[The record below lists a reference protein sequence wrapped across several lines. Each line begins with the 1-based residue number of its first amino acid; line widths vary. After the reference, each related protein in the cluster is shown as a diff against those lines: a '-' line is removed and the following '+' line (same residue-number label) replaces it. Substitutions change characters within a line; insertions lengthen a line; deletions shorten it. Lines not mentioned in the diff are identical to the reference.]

1 MARKKVRLH
10 VDGADPWIDIR
21 RSSPTPQ
28 GGPDDDWIVTVVG
41 VILFVL
47 LIAWLFS

>member
-1 MARKKVRLH
+1 MARRKVRLH
-10 VDGADPWIDIR
+10 LNGDVPWLDIR
-21 RSSPTPQ
+21 RSGPTPQ

-47 LIAWLFS
+47 LIAWLIS